1 MKALAIDTSVSK
13 FSIAAKNEDKSVT
26 AIYDVGMKQSEFL
39 LPSIDYVLEKAEL
52 KPNELD
58 CTIVSSGPGSFTGL
72 RLAFAACKALTL
84 SNGTPLYSIP
94 TLEAYANSYRL
105 LPFLVVPLIDAK
117 KERFYSA
124 VYHNDKTILDAG
136 DYSPE
141 QILSKLKI
149 ENGKMKT
156 EKMKDESDAG
166 GNCQFSNSKI
176 ILCGPDAELFLE
188 RVMQIENGK
197 LKNESGQMK
206 NESSDD
212 GNCQL
217 SILNYQF
224 LIMNS
229 NVVTDSLFD
238 IVQEKIKKGEAP
250 SEDYDAPLYIRA
262 SEAEENL
269 LKNV

>member
-176 ILCGPDAELFLE
+176 ILCGPDAELFFK
-188 RVMQIENGK
+188 RVKEIEIGEM
-197 LKNESGQMK
+197 KNESG
-206 NESSDD
+206 DD
-212 GNCQL
+212 G
-217 SILNYQF
+217 NYQF

-229 NVVTDSLFD
+229 NVVADSLFD

>member
-94 TLEAYANSYRL
+94 TLQAYANSYRQ

-124 VYHNDKTILDAG
+124 VYYNDKTILEAG

-141 QILSKLKI
+141 QILIKLKI

-156 EKMKDESDAG
+156 ESDAG

-250 SEDYDAPLYIRA
+250 SEDYDAPLYIRV
-262 SEAEENL
+262 SEAEEKL
-269 LKNV
+269 FSKNV